1 MKRLIDEVEAVDAG
15 DEQLA
20 YLVKS
25 AEKFQANP
33 FRKRWVLSRIR
44 AGKERRGLR
53 LRPWVVI
60 GASLLVVG
68 SATAGGAAWV
78 RARRDAAH
86 LTSALAAPPSV
97 RAEPIGGKAEL
108 LGTSESAER
117 QAMPDM
123 TPTPRPTSDRSAAN
137 GAVAKSTG
145 EDPAT
150 MVQAIRA
157 LRKEHDPARAE
168 SLLQDYLRS
177 HPRGALTEDAL
188 ALLIETAAAR
198 HDPAV
203 TERAARYIR
212 LYPDGR
218 YRAAAERALGSRP

>member
-53 LRPWVVI
+53 LRPWVIV

-68 SATAGGAAWV
+68 SATAGGAAWL
-78 RARRDAAH
+78 RARRDAAQ
-86 LTSALAAPPSV
+86 LTSSLAAPPSLRV
-97 RAEPIGGKAEL
+97 EPARRAEL
-108 LGTSESAER
+108 LDTTEPPVREA
-117 QAMPDM
+117 APDLA
-123 TPTPRPTSDRSAAN
+123 PTPRQASERATAN
-137 GAVAKSTG
+137 GGAAKSVG

-157 LRKEHDPARAE
+157 LRKEHDPGRAE

-177 HPRGALTEDAL
+177 HPRGSLTEDAL

-203 TERAARYIR
+203 TERAARYLR

-218 YRAAAERALGSRP
+218 YRAVAERALGSRP